1 MVPQFPHLPLS
12 AALAGLLF
20 FNALLLV
27 TGLRKFH
34 GKAVT

>member
-1 MVPQFPHLPLS
+1 MVPQFPHLPLW
-12 AALAGLLF
+12 AVLVGLLF
-20 FNALLLV
+20 FNTLLLI